1 MLYCVLLSDLTPCQP
16 FPRAGQHTQD
26 VSRERNVMERTRKR
40 KCDTKT
46 VENFISVET
55 LGGFRSFYVVISS
68 QKYDKRHIFPLLFPP
83 PPPAFLPLRLLLT
96 TLLHSLTVSTCT
108 HFRAS
113 WETRRANPP
122 PHHLYSTGQLELAA
136 LKRHIPLYNGSMEG
150 SGSVRVCLSS
160 SISIR
165 RVP

>member
-113 WETRRANPP
+113 WETRRAKPP
-122 PHHLYSTGQLELAA
+122 PTPPPSLFNRTAGAGCS
-136 LKRHIPLYNGSMEG
+136 
-150 SGSVRVCLSS
+150 
-160 SISIR
+160 
-165 RVP
+165 